1 METQNI
7 YGSTRNDL
15 ENRIHQFLDDPRVLF
30 RDIKYAEEDGH
41 HMAIILYKYN
51 STREE
56 EIQ

>member
-30 RDIKYAEEDGH
+30 KGIKYAEEDGH

-56 EIQ
+56 E